1 MPSDNASQTPLH
13 DPEQASPAA
22 AADGCPPEKSK
33 NQDKNE
39 AKRKAKM
46 EKFLAK
52 QAAGKVPASSAA
64 AAPKKEKEAKSA
76 PKPKAAFVNT
86 TPAGEKKDMSEP
98 MADSYNPVAVESS
111 WYSWWETQG
120 FFAPQTGPD
129 GEISPKGRFV
139 MVTPPP
145 NVTGKLHIGHAMFVA
160 IQDSIVRWNRMRGI
174 TTLFVPG
181 SDHAGISTQVV
192 VEKQLWNKEK
202 LTRHDLGREA
212 FVDRVWEYKHE
223 YAGTIMKQFRRLGAS
238 YDWPRERFSLDD
250 MLTRATRETFVRMFN
265 DGIIYRSSRLVNWC
279 HHMNT
284 ALSTLEVENL
294 ELAGSTML
302 SIPGYPAGEKFEFG
316 VMIHFAYLVE
326 ESDERIIVA
335 TTRIETMLGDTAIA

>member
-64 AAPKKEKEAKSA
+64 AAPKKEKEAKPA

-145 NVTGKLHIGHAMFVA
+145 NVTGKLHIGH
-160 IQDSIVRWNRMRGI
+160 
-174 TTLFVPG
+174 
-181 SDHAGISTQVV
+181 
-192 VEKQLWNKEK
+192 
-202 LTRHDLGREA
+202 
-212 FVDRVWEYKHE
+212 
-223 YAGTIMKQFRRLGAS
+223 
-238 YDWPRERFSLDD
+238 
-250 MLTRATRETFVRMFN
+250 
-265 DGIIYRSSRLVNWC
+265 
-279 HHMNT
+279 
-284 ALSTLEVENL
+284 
-294 ELAGSTML
+294 
-302 SIPGYPAGEKFEFG
+302 
-316 VMIHFAYLVE
+316 
-326 ESDERIIVA
+326 
-335 TTRIETMLGDTAIA
+335 